1 MLRRGWPASLEAPNT
16 VIMITIRVLVDLALI
31 ETPKNWIGNQVLMRK
46 SALLGSCNP
55 LR

>member
-31 ETPKNWIGNQVLMRK
+31 DAQNWIGNQVLMRK